1 MALSSFPLRTP
12 LAGKAEAV
20 LTKRLG
26 AVASS
31 ASSFRAVYDE
41 YFDFVWR
48 SLRRL
53 GVREADAM
61 DATQSVFLT
70 IHLRLASFEGR
81 SQLRSWI
88 FGICMRVA
96 SDHRR
101 SAPVR
106 REVITDHI
114 ELHDLDLGATAHDAD
129 PLVRAE
135 SRQAAAIAESILNQL
150 PEEQRVAFVL
160 FELEEMSAEEIATL
174 VDVPVGTIRSRLRL
188 AREAL
193 HREAMRLAART
204 PTRQKGIL

>member
-1 MALSSFPLRTP
+1 MALSSFPLRAP
-12 LAGKAEAV
+12 VAGKAEAV
-20 LTKRLG
+20 FDKRLDG
-26 AVASS
+26 VASS
-31 ASSFRAVYDE
+31 VPNFRAVYDE

-61 DATQSVFLT
+61 DVTQSVFLT
-70 IHLRLASFEGR
+70 VHLRLASFEGR

-114 ELHDLDLGATAHDAD
+114 DLNRDATAHDAN

-135 SRQAAAIAESILNQL
+135 SRQAVAIAESILNQL
-150 PEEQRVAFVL
+150 PEEQRVVFVL

-193 HREAMRLAART
+193 HREATRLAARI
-204 PTRQKGIL
+204 PTRQKGVI

>member
-1 MALSSFPLRTP
+1 V
-12 LAGKAEAV
+12 AGAAP
-20 LTKRLG
+20 
-26 AVASS
+26 
-31 ASSFRAVYDE
+31 SFRAVYDE

-61 DATQSVFLT
+61 DATQGVFLT

-106 REVITDHI
+106 REVITDQV
-114 ELHDLDLGATAHDAD
+114 DLDLGATAHDAD

-135 SRQAAAIAESILNQL
+135 SRQAVAIAESILNQL
-150 PEEQRVAFVL
+150 PEDQRVAFVL

-204 PTRQKGIL
+204 PTRQKGVV

>member
-1 MALSSFPLRTP
+1 MALSFFPLRAP
-12 LAGKAEAV
+12 LAGNAQAV
-20 LTKRLG
+20 LDQRLG
-26 AVASS
+26 DVASS
-31 ASSFRAVYDE
+31 KPSFRAVYDE
-41 YFDFVWR
+41 YFDFAWR

-70 IHLRLASFEGR
+70 IHLRLATFEGR
-81 SQLRSWI
+81 SQLRTWI

-106 REVITDHI
+106 REIITDHV
-114 ELHDLDLGATAHDAD
+114 DLNLGATGHDAD

-160 FELEEMSAEEIATL
+160 FELEEMPAEEIATL
-174 VDVPVGTIRSRLRL
+174 MDAPVGTIRSRLRL

-193 HREAMRLAART
+193 HREAKRLAGRT
-204 PTRQKGIL
+204 PAGQKDVL

>member
-1 MALSSFPLRTP
+1 MALSSSPLRAP
-12 LAGKAEAV
+12 PAGNVQAAV
-20 LTKRLG
+20 TNRPG
-26 AVASS
+26 SVTSS
-31 ASSFRAVYDE
+31 APGFRAVYDE

-70 IHLRLASFEGR
+70 IHLRLGSFEGR
-81 SQLRSWI
+81 SQLRTWI

-106 REVITDHI
+106 REVITDHV
-114 ELHDLDLGATAHDAD
+114 DVNLGSTARDAD
-129 PLVRAE
+129 PLVKAE

-160 FELEEMSAEEIATL
+160 FELEELSAEEIAVL
-174 VDVPVGTIRSRLRL
+174 MDAPVGTIRSRLRL

-193 HREAMRLAART
+193 HREAKRLTVRT
-204 PTRQKGIL
+204 PTGQKDVV

>member
-1 MALSSFPLRTP
+1 MALSSSPLRARP
-12 LAGKAEAV
+12 AENAQGV
-20 LTKRLG
+20 PTRSPG
-26 AVASS
+26 NVTSS
-31 ASSFRAVYDE
+31 IPSFREVYDE

-53 GVREADAM
+53 GVPEADAM
-61 DATQSVFLT
+61 DVTQSVFLT
-70 IHLRLASFEGR
+70 IHLRLISFEGR
-81 SQLRSWI
+81 SQLRTWI

-106 REVITDHI
+106 REIITDHI
-114 ELHDLDLGATAHDAD
+114 DLTLRATGQAAD

-174 VDVPVGTIRSRLRL
+174 VGAPVGTIRSRLRL

-193 HREAMRLAART
+193 HREAKRLAVRA
-204 PTRQKGIL
+204 PTGQKDVV

>member
-1 MALSSFPLRTP
+1 MALSSSPLRAP
-12 LAGKAEAV
+12 GAGHAPAA
-20 LTKRLG
+20 LTKRVG
-26 AVASS
+26 GVTSVAPG
-31 ASSFRAVYDE
+31 FRAVYDE

-81 SQLRSWI
+81 SQLRTWI

-114 ELHDLDLGATAHDAD
+114 DLKRGATGHDVD

-135 SRQAAAIAESILNQL
+135 SRQAAAIAEAILNQL

-174 VDVPVGTIRSRLRL
+174 VDAPVGTIRSRLRL

-193 HREAMRLAART
+193 HREAKRLAART
-204 PTRQKGIL
+204 PIG

>member
-1 MALSSFPLRTP
+1 MALSFFPLRAP
-12 LAGKAEAV
+12 LAGNAQAAV
-20 LTKRLG
+20 TSTLG
-26 AVASS
+26 GVTSS
-31 ASSFRAVYDE
+31 APNFRAVYDE

-81 SQLRSWI
+81 SQLRTWI

-106 REVITDHI
+106 REIITDHI
-114 ELHDLDLGATAHDAD
+114 DLSLSATGHDAD

-150 PEEQRVAFVL
+150 PEEQRVTFVL
-160 FELEEMSAEEIATL
+160 FELEEMPAEEIATL
-174 VDVPVGTIRSRLRL
+174 MDAPVGTIRSRLRL

-193 HREAMRLAART
+193 HREAKRLAVRT
-204 PTRQKGIL
+204 PTGQKDVV

>member
-1 MALSSFPLRTP
+1 MALSSFPLRAP

-20 LTKRLG
+20 LTRRLDGVAG
-26 AVASS
+26 AAP
-31 ASSFRAVYDE
+31 SFRAVYDE

-61 DATQSVFLT
+61 DATQGVFLT

-106 REVITDHI
+106 REVITDQV
-114 ELHDLDLGATAHDAD
+114 DLDLGATAHDAD

-135 SRQAAAIAESILNQL
+135 SRQAVAIAESILNQL
-150 PEEQRVAFVL
+150 PEDQRVAFVL

-204 PTRQKGIL
+204 PTRQKGVV

>member
-1 MALSSFPLRTP
+1 MALSSFPLRASV
-12 LAGKAEAV
+12 AGKAEAV
-20 LTKRLG
+20 LDKRLDG
-26 AVASS
+26 VASS
-31 ASSFRAVYDE
+31 APNFRAVYDE

-61 DATQSVFLT
+61 DATQSVFLA

-114 ELHDLDLGATAHDAD
+114 DLNREATAHDAS

-135 SRQAAAIAESILNQL
+135 SRQAVAIAESILNQL
-150 PEEQRVAFVL
+150 PEEQRVVFVL

-193 HREAMRLAART
+193 HREATRLAARI
-204 PTRQKGIL
+204 PTRQKGVI

>member
-1 MALSSFPLRTP
+1 MALSSSPVRAPPTENAP
-12 LAGKAEAV
+12 GVLARGPGGM
-20 LTKRLG
+20 TS
-26 AVASS
+26 VAP
-31 ASSFRAVYDE
+31 SFRQVYDD

-61 DATQSVFLT
+61 DVTQSVFLT

-81 SQLRSWI
+81 AQLRTWI

-106 REVITDHI
+106 REAVTDSI
-114 ELHDLDLGATAHDAD
+114 DANLGAAGHDAD
-129 PLVRAE
+129 PSVRAE
-135 SRQAAAIAESILNQL
+135 SRQAAAIAESLLNQL
-150 PEEQRVAFVL
+150 PEEQRIAFVL

-174 VDVPVGTIRSRLRL
+174 TDTAVGTIRSRLRL

-193 HREAMRLAART
+193 HREAKRLTARAST
-204 PTRQKGIL
+204 ERKDL

>member
-1 MALSSFPLRTP
+1 MALSSFPLGAP
-12 LAGKAEAV
+12 VAGKPEAV

-26 AVASS
+26 GVASS
-31 ASSFRAVYDE
+31 PSSFRAVYDE

-61 DATQSVFLT
+61 DASQSVFLT
-70 IHLRLASFEGR
+70 IHLRLPSFEGR
-81 SQLRSWI
+81 SQLRTWI

-114 ELHDLDLGATAHDAD
+114 DLDLGATAPDAD

-193 HREAMRLAART
+193 HREATRLAART
-204 PTRQKGIL
+204 PTRQKGNM